1 MDLKLT
7 EWANEPTVAELKED
21 YTNCKSSHDRQE
33 HKIDDYLEK
42 YRANP
47 IRYDAKRGKTR
58 SSVQPKLIRKQAE
71 WRYASLSE
79 PFLCNSNIFKVNPI
93 TYEDG
98 YAAQQNELVLNHQFN
113 TQIDK
118 IKFIDSYIRSAV
130 DTGTAIIRVGWEEK
144 QDIIDIPVPQYQPRP
159 VNPEDIGAVSRFER
173 VKRMYEDTV
182 YINNVP
188 EQWKQCIEIANQQ
201 EQARQEQVFQQVQQQ
216 LAIAQQ
222 QGLQPEQLQELQ
234 QQLLEQAQKQLEALP
249 PIAFEPIQVG
259 TGYTKQTKL
268 INRPTLELCNYK
280 KVYIDPSCEDDIEKA
295 EYFIYKFTSCK
306 ADLLADGRYTNID
319 KIPDNAGRDFEDDY
333 PTGENF
339 KDGAR
344 RKLTVF
350 EYWGNWDIN
359 GDGTK
364 TPIVATWV
372 GDIMIRL
379 EENPYP
385 DHKPPFIVVPY
396 LPAFGEVYG
405 EPDGAL
411 IADNQA
417 IIGAVTRGIIDLLA
431 KSANSQT
438 GMAMQFLDPVNK
450 KAFEEGRDYL
460 FNPTIPP
467 QQGIYQHTF
476 SEIPQTILPFLQAQ
490 EMEAESLTGVKSY
503 NQGMTG
509 DSLGNT
515 AQGVRS
521 VLDSASKRELG
532 ILRRL
537 ADGLKKVARKII
549 AMNALWLNDD
559 EVIRITNKDFV
570 EIHRDDLAGNFD
582 LELTITSAEDD
593 QSKAESLAFML
604 QTLGNTVDQ
613 GMTQMILSEICE
625 LRKMPELAERVR
637 RFTPPPPDPMQ
648 EKLQEMQIELLQAQI
663 QKLQAD
669 AGKSGAD
676 AELAQAKAQSE
687 FYGTQLDMQLR
698 PQELLSKIESERAKA
713 QYNQSMAKKLD
724 LDYLNDIQ
732 GTKHQQEMELMA
744 QQAKAQAD
752 KSIQEKFM
760 DYLIEQEKTEQ
771 SKNKKKDK

>member
-1 MDLKLT
+1 MNLKLT

-93 TYEDG
+93 TYEDN

-173 VKRMYEDTV
+173 VKHMYEDTV

-222 QGLQPEQLQELQ
+222 QGVPPEQLQELQ

-259 TGYTKQTKL
+259 TDYTKQTKL

-385 DHKPPFIVVPY
+385 DHKPPFIIVPY

-503 NQGMTG
+503 NQGITG

-663 QKLQAD
+663 QKLQAE

-724 LDYLNDIQ
+724 LDYLNNIQ